1 MRKYK
6 VLFADLDGT
15 LIETVSGDT
24 FPNGIWDMRFRFDV
38 LDAINELEPLCV
50 LIVTNQ
56 GGLEKGFVNRRN
68 FEFKMEYITRSIK
81 EYVGCYTEYSY
92 CESND
97 KANYYRKPNTGMLE
111 SMLTRYLKHLFR
123 PDNLTKDDCL
133 MIGDASGKEG
143 QFSDS
148 DKKTAENFGIY
159 YLDVEDFVKEMSN
172 DEILKKRRTKQ

>member
-1 MRKYK
+1 MKKYK

-15 LIETVSGDT
+15 LIDTISGDT
-24 FPNGIWDMRFRFDV
+24 FPKGIWDMRIRFDV
-38 LDAINELEPLCV
+38 LDAIKKLKPLCV

-56 GGLEKGFVNRRN
+56 GGIESGFVNRRD
-68 FEFKMEYITRSIK
+68 FEFKMEYIVRSIK

-97 KANYYRKPNTGMLE
+97 KANHYRKPNIGMLE
-111 SMLTRYLKHLFR
+111 SMLRKCQLRLFR

-148 DKKTAENFGIY
+148 DKKTAENFGIDY
-159 YLDVEDFVKEMSN
+159 MDVEDFVKEMSYGR
-172 DEILKKRRTKQ
+172 DTEEKD

>member
-1 MRKYK
+1 MKKYK

-15 LIETVSGDT
+15 LIDTVSGDT
-24 FPNGIWDMRFRFDV
+24 FPKGIWDMCLRFDV
-38 LDAINELEPLCV
+38 LDAIKEMKPLCV

-56 GGLEKGFVNRRN
+56 GGIEKGYVSRRN

-97 KANYYRKPNTGMLE
+97 KRNHYRKPNTGMLE
-111 SMLTRYLKHLFR
+111 NLLIKCLKHLFR
-123 PDNLTKDDCL
+123 NEFTKDDVL

-148 DKKTAENFGIY
+148 DKKTAENFGID
-159 YLDVEDFVKEMSN
+159 YLDVKDFKDMYYERDTKEK
-172 DEILKKRRTKQ
+172 D